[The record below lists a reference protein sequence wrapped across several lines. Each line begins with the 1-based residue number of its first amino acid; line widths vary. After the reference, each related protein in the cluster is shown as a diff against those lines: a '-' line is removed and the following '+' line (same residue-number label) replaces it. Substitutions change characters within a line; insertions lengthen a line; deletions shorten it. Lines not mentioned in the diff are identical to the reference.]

1 MQRTLLQVLWRAAL
15 VLAASASALPAQQ
28 PASVFLED
36 YSWSELRDAI
46 AAGATTA
53 IVFSGSVEE
62 SGPHLA
68 LGKHN
73 LRARAYAER
82 IARALGQ
89 TLVAPIVPAA
99 PTGPELMRFP
109 GTLNVRPEI
118 FAEYNA
124 DIARSLAAEWPEVRR
139 HLELRLARH
148 AADDGA

>member
-1 MQRTLLQVLWRAAL
+1 MHRSPLVWLWRAAL
-15 VLAASASALPAQQ
+15 VLAASAPTLRARQ

-36 YSWSELRDAI
+36 YTWSEVRDAI

-89 TLVAPIVPAA
+89 TLVAPIDRKSVVE
-99 PTGPELMRFP
+99 GKR
-109 GTLNVRPEI
+109 
-118 FAEYNA
+118 
-124 DIARSLAAEWPEVRR
+124 
-139 HLELRLARH
+139 
-148 AADDGA
+148 